1 MDEKKSHITR
11 KVVWGYLLLL
21 LIAVCSVSYI
31 YNVIQQLAV
40 EEAPD
45 TTVRQKAY
53 LVTNTLSLLYE
64 SEALG
69 QLVGRPE
76 NDLRNFNRTMRKAQA
91 NLDSLRVL
99 LSDSIQQLK
108 VDTIQDLLRQKRWNT
123 LSLLETLTEWN
134 AGRLYRENIE
144 RVIAVQD
151 SIVQQVRDTIAQPT
165 VREIVEVKQDT
176 VIIPKKKKGFFRR
189 LAEAFSSKH
198 EEDTSFVLKTTRQLV
213 TDTIRVAYNPSDTIV
228 QVLRNL
234 QDTVADQS
242 KQLADV
248 LWQRAANLRYNNS
261 IVSNKINQ
269 MLRDIEEEEVEQT
282 LERAQHKQALLRE
295 TTRLIASVGL
305 IAVIVAA
312 IFLIIIIRDIS
323 RSYYYRR
330 QLEKSKQF
338 AEDLLKSRE
347 HLILTI
353 SHDIRAPLSSIIGY
367 IELLLRRHP
376 DERQRYYLDNM
387 SSSAQHILSLVNDLL
402 DYHRL
407 ESGKMEIHPVPFSVS
422 ALLKEIYVSF
432 KPLAEAK
439 GLEFTLDAKPEHM
452 EQTYWG
458 DTIRLRQV
466 VSNLLSN
473 AIKFTP
479 EGEIRLRAAIEQ
491 KNERMYELDVT
502 VSDAG
507 PGIPEAEQERIFG
520 DFTRLEGTSQVE
532 GFGLG
537 LSITRRLVTLL
548 HGTLAV
554 HSVVGSGSDFILT
567 LPLPLSDK
575 EVNTP
580 TPSEEPPLSL
590 SDDRTIY
597 CLLVDDDAIQLALT
611 EELLKRSHVEVVCVS
626 NPHAV
631 VNVLRNTR
639 FDVIIT
645 DIQMPGMDG
654 YHLLKQIRE
663 SGIPGTDTIP
673 VVALS
678 ASVANEHTH
687 YIESGFTGFLNKPFT
702 AAQLIELLNRLLTTH
717 LEPVAQLDFAG
728 LTAFAGD
735 DAEASASILRMFIDE
750 TTHSIDLLHQAS
762 DAQDRTEVSRLSH
775 KLIPLLTM
783 LGANHQVQKLRIL
796 EKNDAELTDTG
807 WETLLREVIDAL
819 TDIVRQAQEK
829 VK

>member
-31 YNVIQQLAV
+31 YSIIQQLAV

-151 SIVQQVRDTIAQPT
+151 SVVQQVRDTIAQPT

-189 LAEAFSSKH
+189 LADAFSSKH

-305 IAVIVAA
+305 IAVIVAVF
-312 IFLIIIIRDIS
+312 FLIIIIRDIS

-330 QLEKSKQF
+330 QLEKAKQF
-338 AEDLLKSRE
+338 AEDLLQSRE
-347 HLILTI
+347 QLILTI

-407 ESGKMEIHPVPFSVS
+407 ESGQMEIHPVPFSVS

-439 GLEFTLDAKPEHM
+439 GLEFVLDAKPDYM

-479 EGEIRLRAAIEQ
+479 EGKIRLRAAIEF
-491 KNERMYELDVT
+491 KHERMFELDVT

-507 PGIPEAEQERIFG
+507 PGIPVSEQERIFG

-554 HSVVGSGSDFILT
+554 HSVVGTGSDFILT

-575 EVNTP
+575 EVKAP
-580 TPSEEPPLSL
+580 AAEETPLSL
-590 SDDRTIY
+590 SNERTVY

-631 VNVLRNTR
+631 LEVLRNSH

-654 YHLLKQIRE
+654 YHLLKQIRQ
-663 SGIPGTDTIP
+663 SGIPGTDRLP

-687 YIESGFTGFLNKPFT
+687 YIENGFTDFLNKPFT

-717 LEPVAQLDFAG
+717 LEPVAQLNFAG

-735 DAEASASILRMFIDE
+735 DADASASILRTFIDE
-750 TTHSIDLLHQAS
+750 TSHSIDLLHQA
-762 DAQDRTEVSRLSH
+762 AEAKDRTEVSRLSH

-783 LGANHQVQKLRIL
+783 LGANHLVQKLRIL
-796 EKNDAELTDTG
+796 EKNDAELTESG
-807 WETLLREVIDAL
+807 WETLLGEVIDAL
-819 TDIVRQAQEK
+819 TDIVCQAREK
-829 VK
+829 AR